1 MGVDFWTVTMNNES
15 EDKMH
20 VVAKIMITKKQQKMT
35 EIYGSNMVI
44 R

>member
-1 MGVDFWTVTMNNES
+1 MKKEI
-15 EDKMH
+15 EDKMRVH
-20 VVAKIMITKKQQKMT
+20 VVDKIIVTKKSQKII